1 MTISQLT
8 KKFSMSL
15 AGNTIVAMG
24 GIRNAG
30 NVVFENENV
39 LNDNSN
45 GENRDRDNNDTV
57 VVTEVNGNNSDIG
70 QEITRQSG
78 SLLTLNSDGTYS
90 YNPNGEY
97 DSIEVLLWMQVL

>member
-15 AGNTIVAMG
+15 AGNTIVALG
-24 GIRNAG
+24 DTRNAG

-39 LNDNSN
+39 LNDNRN
-45 GENRDRDNNDTV
+45 GEDRDPDSNDTLV
-57 VVTEVNGNNSDIG
+57 LTEVNGNNSYTG

>member
-15 AGNTIVAMG
+15 AGNTIVALDYTKT
-24 GIRNAG
+24 AG

-57 VVTEVNGNNSDIG
+57 VVTEFNGNNSDIH

-78 SLLTLNSDGTYS
+78 SLVTLNSDGTYS